1 LLEPKIYK
9 TNGLEAYRLL
19 GADGSEF
26 FYEGRVK
33 YSEDQVFKD
42 SQGRAYYHVTTNLG
56 RGMDYYVEVEPEGTP
71 IPMMK
76 KDRAPEK
83 DISGLVIAS
92 PRDSSEALPKETFS
106 RPIQAKPVEKEAGS
120 PPAFPAEKPSASFG
134 GSVEPE
140 TPNEEDKAIVPP
152 SDEEHKHAVE
162 AMGSIKPK
170 KRSFLKLTLAVIAI
184 VIVLVAIA
192 GGIYLY
198 KPDWVR
204 SHVPFLATPTPVPT
218 IAPTIT
224 ATPEPTATSTPEPTA
239 PLGPSL
245 YNNLYAVGAA
255 IHATNESVVQFSN
268 NHTKTSVGTENN
280 LTYTL
285 DVFDY
290 VNAHWTNATGN
301 ATPQNATYLVSVLTG
316 SDRDYSIAM
325 CAIAESLGVKSRTV
339 EAFDGYNATYYP
351 EILVASNNSDFT
363 TIQQYI
369 GSRYG
374 VKDAFAHVDGK
385 EYWLSLARSNVPGQK
400 VNATAEYAVDSSQ
413 AITRIS

>member
-1 LLEPKIYK
+1 MLEPKIYK
-9 TNGLEAYRLL
+9 SNGLEAYRLL

-26 FYEGRVK
+26 LYEGRVK

-42 SQGRAYYHVTTNLG
+42 SQGRAYYHVTSNLG

-76 KDRAPEK
+76 DLAPEK
-83 DISGLVIAS
+83 DISGLVVAS
-92 PRDSSEALPKETFS
+92 PREGAGTTPKETFS
-106 RPIQAKPVEKEAGS
+106 RPIQAKPVDKESGS
-120 PPAFPAEKPSASFG
+120 PTAFPTEKPSASFG

-152 SDEEHKHAVE
+152 SEEEHKHAVE

-170 KRSFLKLTLAVIAI
+170 KRSFLKLTLAAIAI

-218 IAPTIT
+218 MTPTIT
-224 ATPEPTATSTPEPTA
+224 ATPEPTVTSTPEPTA
-239 PLGPSL
+239 PLGPNL

-255 IHATNESVVQFSN
+255 IHATNQSVVQFSN

-316 SDRDYSIAM
+316 NDRDYSIAM

-339 EAFDGYNATYYP
+339 EAFSGDSTIYYP
-351 EILVASNNSDFT
+351 EVLVASNNADFVT
-363 TIQQYI
+363 LQQYI

-374 VKDAFAHVDGK
+374 VEDAFAHTDGG
-385 EYWLSLARSNVPGQK
+385 EYWLSLARSSAPGLK

>member
-1 LLEPKIYK
+1 LFEPKIYK
-9 TNGLEAYRLL
+9 SNGLEAYRLL

-33 YSEDQVFKD
+33 YDTDQVFKD
-42 SQGRAYYHVTTNLG
+42 DQGRAYYHVTTNLG

-76 KDRAPEK
+76 NDVAPEK
-83 DISGLVIAS
+83 DISGLVVSS
-92 PRDSSEALPKETFS
+92 PRDNAGTPSKEAFS
-106 RPIQAKPVEKEAGS
+106 RPIQAKPAEKATAG
-120 PPAFPAEKPSASFG
+120 PPVFPAEKPSAGFG
-134 GSVEPE
+134 RSITPE
-140 TPNEEDKAIVPP
+140 TPKEEDTTIEPP
-152 SDEEHKHAVE
+152 SEDEHKHAVE
-162 AMGSIKPK
+162 AMGSIKHK
-170 KRSFLKLTLAVIAI
+170 KRPLLKLTLAAIAI

-204 SHVPFLATPTPVPT
+204 SHVPFLATPTPEPT
-218 IAPTIT
+218 MTPTIT
-224 ATPEPTATSTPEPTA
+224 ATPVPATPTPEPTVT
-239 PLGPSL
+239 PGPNL
-245 YNNLYAVGAA
+245 YNDLYAVGAA
-255 IHATNESVVQFSN
+255 IHATNQSVVQFSN

-290 VNAHWTNATGN
+290 VNAHWSNATGN

-316 SDRDYSIAM
+316 NDRDYSIAI
-325 CAIAESLGVKSRTV
+325 CAIAESLGVKSRAV
-339 EAFDGYNATYYP
+339 EAFSGDSTIYYP

-363 TIQQYI
+363 TVQQYI

-374 VKDAFAHVDGK
+374 VKDAFAHTDGG
-385 EYWLSLARSNVPGQK
+385 EYWLSLARSNAAGLK
-400 VNATAEYAVDSSQ
+400 VNASAEYAVDSSQ
-413 AITRIS
+413 AITRLS